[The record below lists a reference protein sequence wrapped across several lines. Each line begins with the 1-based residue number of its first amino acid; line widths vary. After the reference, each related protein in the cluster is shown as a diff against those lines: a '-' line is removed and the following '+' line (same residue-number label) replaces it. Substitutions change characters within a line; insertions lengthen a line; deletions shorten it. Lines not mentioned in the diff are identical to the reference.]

1 MIKIDTLK
9 FTKELLKTNDI
20 RAKKSYGQNFLI
32 DDDVL
37 KEIVKLSDINEN
49 DLVIE
54 IGPGLGNLTYYLQN
68 SNLLLIEID
77 DRMLEI
83 LQDRFGSNENI
94 TIINND
100 VLKLNIDEEIDKI
113 EKAKN
118 VKFNKIKVVANLPY
132 YITSPIIF
140 KLLEDSTKVSE
151 IVVMV
156 QEEVADRIIAKS
168 KSKDYGILTLMIQ
181 YYARATKE
189 IVVPG
194 SSFIPSPNVT
204 SAIIKIIKEEK
215 YMDVD
220 SKIFKELVHKS
231 FANRRKKVINSLVIN
246 KLLDLEKEAIDKI
259 LKKCNISENARAE
272 ELDIDKYI
280 EVVKQLM

>member
-1 MIKIDTLK
+1 
-9 FTKELLKTNDI
+9 
-20 RAKKSYGQNFLI
+20 
-32 DDDVL
+32 
-37 KEIVKLSDINEN
+37 
-49 DLVIE
+49 
-54 IGPGLGNLTYYLQN
+54 
-68 SNLLLIEID
+68 
-77 DRMLEI
+77 MLEI

-94 TIINND
+94 TILHND
-100 VLKLNIDEEIDKI
+100 VLKINIDEEIEKI

-118 VKFNKIKVVANLPY
+118 IQFNKIKVVANLPY

-181 YYARATKE
+181 YYASATKQ
-189 IVVPG
+189 IIVPG

-204 SAIIKIIKEEK
+204 SAIIKIIKEDK
-215 YMDVD
+215 YNDID
-220 SKIFKELVHKS
+220 AKIFKELVHKS

-246 KLLDLEKEAIDKI
+246 KLLDLEKEAIDTI

-280 EVVKQLM
+280 EVTKQLM

>member
-1 MIKIDTLK
+1 LIKIDTLK